1 MGNRNCPVCGK
12 NHSEIIEKIEMKI
25 PEDYRL
31 PNSYDVVVCEEC
43 GMVYADTVASMEDYD
58 WYYTHCNFYG
68 DDSKDDNSDR
78 FEIMKELIEKYLA
91 EESVLLELGAGNG
104 RFDVALKKHG
114 YKNIK
119 GTDPSEES
127 VKRLR
132 EAGIMAETANIY
144 DEVLPKEA
152 GKYNGI
158 FLFEVAEHLLLPR
171 KGIENIAK
179 RLKTNGVFMISV
191 PDYSMIGE
199 DAGSIPNHF
208 NLEHINYFS
217 ENSLD
222 YLMAAYGM
230 KRMDQKHT
238 GMDLIQVYQKN
249 GEAVLPE
256 KDTATEAAVR
266 RYFGRQREKSRQVE
280 EIIETLRKEK
290 KELVIWGTGSF
301 VMNLFAT
308 TSLRQC
314 NIDCFV
320 DNNKIKQGR
329 QMFGYDILPPDCLKD
344 RKCTILVCSMQYGE
358 RIREQ
363 IEGMHTENTVIVL

>member
-31 PNSYDVVVCEEC
+31 PDFYDVVVCEEC

-91 EESVLLELGAGNG
+91 VESVLLELGAGNG

-114 YKNIK
+114 YQNVK
-119 GTDPSEES
+119 GTDPSEKS

-132 EAGIMAETANIY
+132 EAGIMSETANIY
-144 DEVLPKEA
+144 DEVLPEET
-152 GKYNGI
+152 GKYDGI

-179 RLKTNGVFMISV
+179 RMKTNGVFMISV

-230 KRMDQKHT
+230 KRVDQKHT
-238 GMDLIQVYQKN
+238 GMDLIQVYRKN

-256 KDTATEAAVR
+256 KDTATEDAVR
-266 RYFGRQREKSRQVE
+266 CYFERQREKSRRVE

-290 KELVIWGTGSF
+290 KELVIWGTGSY

-344 RKCTILVCSMQYGE
+344 RKCTILVCSMLYGE

-363 IEGMHTENTVIVL
+363 IEEMHTENTVIVL